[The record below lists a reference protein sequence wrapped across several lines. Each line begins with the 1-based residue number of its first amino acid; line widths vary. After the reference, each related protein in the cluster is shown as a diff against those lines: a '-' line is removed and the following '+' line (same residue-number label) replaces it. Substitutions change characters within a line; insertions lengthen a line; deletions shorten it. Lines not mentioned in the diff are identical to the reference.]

1 MKYRSIKR
9 IAPAKKVNMGDIW
22 LDQALPIDDIEQVDP
37 FLLIHHW
44 KTILPGGQKQQEVG
58 VGPHPHRGFSPVTL
72 IFEGGLHHRDSR
84 GNDQVIYQGGTQ
96 WMHSG
101 MGIIHSERPA
111 KELAE
116 QGGSFEI
123 IQFWVNVPSSSK
135 MSVPSYQP
143 LTTDQTPKVMMDET
157 GSTISIITGKFKEME
172 GPIQTESPLLILRLD
187 LNKGIEL
194 DFEIPSDYQA
204 MLYILSGSITS
215 NDSESLRSKDL
226 VIFGQDGQ
234 GLEISCAENTTAIL
248 LAGQPLHEPV
258 SSYGPFVMNDQTDI
272 MKAIKDYQIGKMGV
286 LIEEFS

>member
-1 MKYRSIKR
+1 
-9 IAPAKKVNMGDIW
+9 MGDIW